1 MSETTEFTSGL
12 RSGFV
17 PALSAAPF
25 GMLFG
30 AVSVA
35 DGQSV
40 FETALMSIT
49 IFAGASQ
56 LVGVELFGQ
65 RVAPWLIIVSIVAVN
80 FRHVLYSAALTPVIS
95 HFPLPKKMIAFFLM
109 TDPQFAEALKRHE
122 KEQGVT
128 FSWYLG
134 AGLVL
139 YILWNIMTLIGA
151 TLGGFIKNP
160 EALGL
165 DVLLP
170 IYFLSLVMGFRKRPN
185 YLPVVAVSALG
196 SILAYAI
203 VGSPWHVSI
212 GAVAGIL
219 LAAILPPGA
228 KRRRHSERFY
238 Q

>member
-1 MSETTEFTSGL
+1 MSEKTEFSSGL
-12 RSGFV
+12 KSGLI

-30 AVSVA
+30 AVAVA
-35 DGQSV
+35 QGQSV

-65 RVAPWLIIVSIVAVN
+65 RVAPWLIIASIVAVN
-80 FRHVLYSAALTPVIS
+80 FRHVLYSAALTPVIA
-95 HFPLPKKMIAFFLM
+95 HFSLPKKLTAFFLM

-122 KEQGVT
+122 REERVT

-139 YILWNIMTLIGA
+139 YVLWNIMTLIGA
-151 TLGGFIKNP
+151 TLGGLISDP
-160 EALGL
+160 DALGL

-170 IYFLSLVMGFRKRPN
+170 IYFLSLVIGFRKRPN
-185 YLPVVAVSALG
+185 FLPVVAISALG
-196 SILAYAI
+196 SILAYATI
-203 VGSPWHVSI
+203 GSPWHVSI

-219 LAAILPPGA
+219 LAAILPPDTKKEA
-228 KRRRHSERFY
+228 A

>member
-1 MSETTEFTSGL
+1 MPESSEFSSGL
-12 RSGFV
+12 RSGIV

-30 AVSVA
+30 AVSVTQ
-35 DGQSV
+35 GQSV
-40 FETALMSIT
+40 FETAVMSLT

-65 RVAPWLIIVSIVAVN
+65 RVAPWLIIASIVAVN
-80 FRHVLYSAALTPVIS
+80 FRHVLYSAALTPVIA
-95 HFPLPKKMIAFFLM
+95 HFSLPKKLVAFFLM

-122 KEQGVT
+122 EQERVT

-139 YILWNIMTLIGA
+139 YVLWNIMTLIGA

-165 DVLLP
+165 DILLP

-185 YLPVVAVSALG
+185 YLPIVAASALG
-196 SILAYAI
+196 SILAYAT

-212 GAVAGIL
+212 GALAGIL
-219 LAAILPPGA
+219 LAALLPPGKA
-228 KRRRHSERFY
+228 REAAR
-238 Q
+238 